1 MASELNDPALL
12 GARCIGS
19 SRSRGAIGRRILAQ
33 AAVYAVML
41 GALLLFVFPVYWLLT
56 GAFKLPSTLLEVPP
70 KWFPHP
76 WTLVN
81 FRSLFAYHDVHLF
94 RYALNTAYI
103 CAFSAIATVI
113 SSSLVAY
120 GFARLKFPGRNF
132 LFGILIVTLILPP
145 WATIVPQ
152 YILYSWLGWLGS
164 FKPLTLP
171 YLCGDAFTIFLFRQF
186 MLGIPTELSES
197 AKLDGANEFTIYL
210 RIILPLMK
218 PVLVV
223 GGLFSFIYTYNDF
236 FGPLIYLQDANHYT
250 LSLAVYFFVQVRGVP
265 DIGTIVAFT
274 LLVVL
279 PLVITFFF
287 AQRALLRGI
296 KLTGLRG

>member
-1 MASELNDPALL
+1 MASRPSDISVPVPYV
-12 GARCIGS
+12 GKR
-19 SRSRGAIGRRILAQ
+19 RSTVVVRQIVGRVVL
-33 AAVYAVML
+33 YAVML

-56 GAFKLPSTLLEVPP
+56 GAFKHPSTLLEVPP

-81 FRSLFAYHDVHLF
+81 FDSLFAYKDVHLG

-103 CAFSAIATVI
+103 CAFATIATVI

-152 YILYSWLGWLGS
+152 YMLYNWLGWLGS

-186 MLGIPTELSES
+186 MLGIPVELSEA

-210 RIILPLMK
+210 RIIMPLMK
-218 PVLVV
+218 PVMVV
-223 GGLFSFIYTYNDF
+223 GGLFAFIYTYNDF

-250 LSLAVYFFVQVRGVP
+250 LSLAVFFFAQTRGIP

-274 LLVVL
+274 LLVVM